1 MFMTVLQALTL
12 AALLVVSVTWTIK
25 LRHDMRND

>member
-12 AALLVVSVTWTIK
+12 SALLVASVIWIIK
-25 LRHDMRND
+25 LLRDMKA

>member
-12 AALLVVSVTWTIK
+12 VALLVASVIWTIK
-25 LRHDMRND
+25 LRRDMQA

>member
-25 LRHDMRND
+25 LRRDMQA

>member
-12 AALLVVSVTWTIK
+12 AALLVASVIWIIK
-25 LRHDMRND
+25 LLRDMQA

>member
-12 AALLVVSVTWTIK
+12 VAMLIASVTWTIK
-25 LRHDMRND
+25 LHRDMKA

>member
-12 AALLVVSVTWTIK
+12 AALLVASVTWTIK
-25 LRHDMRND
+25 LYRDMKA